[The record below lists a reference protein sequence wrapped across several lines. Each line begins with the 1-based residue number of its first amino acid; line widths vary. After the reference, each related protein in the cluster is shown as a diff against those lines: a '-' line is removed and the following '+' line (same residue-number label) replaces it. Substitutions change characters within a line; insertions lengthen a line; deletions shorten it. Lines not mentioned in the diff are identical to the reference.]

1 MPKHKERLDNRKI
14 MVINFV
20 TMLMGFS
27 QAMLTYV
34 MSTYLEKASG
44 TESVGPFYFG
54 AYAVLL
60 VLLLNMHKL
69 AKAWG
74 KTNVFLVAVL
84 ANIVSLSFLSV
95 MPMSL
100 AGAGMMVAYMIS
112 SGLEWVAMDAILE
125 DYSVDKESGRIRGKH
140 LTILN
145 AGFLLGPFLS
155 AKILERFD
163 FEGIFVFLLIFNA
176 AMFVYALVRLRGSNG
191 RFESEVRV
199 GEIISKVAKRPD
211 IRRIYYVSFI
221 LELFYALM
229 VIYTPLYLLDLGLD
243 WGRIGIILTIMLV
256 PFVLVQYPAG
266 IMADRKW
273 GERGMLVFSIAV
285 MGMFTCFCYLMRT
298 PDVLAWAAIL
308 FGTRVGAALVEV
320 LRDSYFYKRIDGR
333 DVDLINFFRTA
344 MPMAYIVAAVISFAA
359 VSVFSVRSI
368 FFLIALAV
376 FSALVPALRLERKG

>member
-69 AKAWG
+69 AKVWG

-298 PDVLAWAAIL
+298 SDVLAWAAIL

>member
-74 KTNVFLVAVL
+74 KTNVFLVAIV
-84 ANIVSLSFLSV
+84 ANIVSLSFLSA

-176 AMFVYALVRLRGSNG
+176 AMFVYALVKLRGSNG
-191 RFESEVRV
+191 RFESEVKV

-243 WGRIGIILTIMLV
+243 WGRIGIILTVMLV

-344 MPMAYIVAAVISFAA
+344 MPMAYVVAAVISFAA

-368 FFLIALAV
+368 FFLIAIAV